1 MCALC
6 PTCLPLCSV
15 RQGTYSSS
23 RHCQFTDWA
32 SQTKHEH
39 YETPIFL
46 INPLATPAELC
57 AFARRRI
64 HGAKDLA
71 RLLTCVAID
80 SPTGQDLTSSTE
92 VFDLL
97 LSDSTEALQVLEW
110 SLTL

>member
-1 MCALC
+1 M
-6 PTCLPLCSV
+6 TNS
-15 RQGTYSSS
+15 T
-23 RHCQFTDWA
+23 
-32 SQTKHEH
+32 SQHP
-39 YETPIFL
+39 ETPIFQ

-64 HGAKDLA
+64 HAAKDLA

-97 LSDSTEALQVLEW
+97 LSDSTEALQALEW
-110 SLTL
+110 SLTP